1 MGPGRGTRGRGADPG
16 GGAGRVLLAAL
27 AAALAGGPAAP
38 AAAEGAEEPEQ
49 IRVTGSRRAVRS
61 TGEALAPLDVIS
73 GSDFS
78 RQGASDTNRMLRTLI
93 PSYNVNEH
101 PIDDGATLVRPANLR
116 GLAPDQTL
124 VLVNGKR
131 RHRAAV
137 ISFLGAGVAD
147 GAQGPDVGAIP
158 AIALKQVE
166 VLRDGAAAQYGSDA
180 IAGVLNFVLRDEADG
195 GTVATKLGQTY
206 PGDGERRQLSANL
219 GLPLGDG
226 GFLNLSGDWREAE
239 PTVRSVQTDGARKLI
254 AAGRAGIRQPYAQI
268 WGQPDVRDDWKGFL
282 NLAAPL
288 SDDAEFYA
296 FGNYSE
302 RQTEGGF
309 FFRNP
314 DDRPGS
320 YRWDAPTGRGD
331 ETAKA
336 RIVVDLTDDG
346 RDDCPAGASI
356 NGPAP
361 VFIAAELTPA
371 QAVHLFPGPGGAAAA
386 LERAR
391 AAEQAQLRRIEGPG
405 NEHCFIFNERF
416 PDGFTPQF
424 GGELSDRS
432 AVGGVRGEL
441 NSGFAYDLSVAKGRN
456 AVDFYIYDTINAS
469 FGPDTPTAFE
479 LGSYIQ
485 EETNVNLDLS
495 YPLELAAFASPL
507 NVAGGFEWREERF
520 EVRAGEPDSW
530 RANDFV
536 AAQGLG
542 VGANGFS
549 GFSPENAGRWDRWNI
564 ALYLD
569 LEADVTDRL
578 SMGAALRWED
588 FSDFGTTANW
598 KLSGLYRLTERLR
611 LRGSY
616 NTGFRAPTVG
626 QQRVTSIITAFGT
639 GAGGQTAL
647 VQRATVQPTSALAVP
662 LGGKSLEAEESDAYA
677 LGVAAD
683 LEPLELTVD
692 FFAIEVSDRIAQ
704 SQSFTLDDFVA
715 GSGRCAADATC
726 VWADRAALRAA
737 REASGFGRNADLQR
751 IRFYLNAF
759 DTRTRGIDVVATLP
773 LELRAAGVSE
783 LVFAGNWTKTKLI
796 RHAPDAVDRKRIAQL
811 EKGLPRLRFNATL
824 THDEGD
830 WRALLRA
837 NYYGPVRLFHADDE
851 NKPHQL
857 GAELT
862 WDLELGYRPA
872 PDLELTLGADNVFD
886 NYPDR
891 NPYAGEHGAKYP
903 EYAPMGTAGGFYYL
917 RGRYEF

>member
-1 MGPGRGTRGRGADPG
+1 MPGPPAAG
-16 GGAGRVLLAAL
+16 GLPFGLVLLAVLAGAGPPPARAAEEG
-27 AAALAGGPAAP
+27 AAAV
-38 AAAEGAEEPEQ
+38 EEL
-49 IRVTGSRRAVRS
+49 RVTGSRRAHRAA
-61 TGEALAPLDVIS
+61 GDALAPLDVIS
-73 GSDFS
+73 GGDFS
-78 RQGASDTNRMLRTLI
+78 RQGASDTSGMLRALI

-101 PIDDGATLVRPANLR
+101 PNDDGAILVRPAGLR

-137 ISFLGAGVAD
+137 ITFLGAGVAD

-158 AIALKQVE
+158 AIALERIE

-180 IAGVLNFVLRDEADG
+180 IAGVINFVLKDAPEG
-195 GTVATKLGQTY
+195 GALETKIGRTY
-206 PGDGERRQLSANL
+206 AGDGERRQLSANL
-219 GLPLGDG
+219 GLPLGAD
-226 GFLNLSGDWREAE
+226 GFLNLSGDWKEAE

-254 AAGRAGIRQPYAQI
+254 AAGRTGVRRPYAQV

-282 NLAAPL
+282 NLAAAL
-288 SDDAEFYA
+288 GDRAEFYA

-302 RQTEGGF
+302 RRTEGGF
-309 FFRNP
+309 YFRNP
-314 DDRPGS
+314 DDRPGT

-336 RIVVDLTDDG
+336 RIVVDLSDDG
-346 RDDCPAGASI
+346 RDDCPAGVGV

-361 VFIAAELTPA
+361 LYIAAELTPE
-371 QAVHLFPGPGGAAAA
+371 QAAHLYPGPGGADAA

-391 AAEQAQLRRIEGPG
+391 AAELARRRQIEGAG
-405 NEHCFIFNERF
+405 NEDCYILNERL

-432 AVGGVRGEL
+432 MTGGVRGEL
-441 NSGFAYDLSVAKGRN
+441 AGGLAYDLSAARGRN
-456 AVDFYIYDTINAS
+456 AVDFRIRDTINDS
-469 FGPDTPTAFE
+469 LGPDTPTAFD

-485 EETNVNLDLS
+485 EETSLNLDLS
-495 YPLELAAFASPL
+495 YPLETAAFASPV

-520 EVRAGEPDSW
+520 EVRPGEPDSW
-530 RANDFV
+530 RADRFV
-536 AAQGLG
+536 AEQGLG

-549 GFSPENAGRWDRWNI
+549 GFSPELAGRWDRRNI

-569 LEADVTDRL
+569 LEADLSDRL

-588 FSDFGTTANW
+588 FSDFGATANW
-598 KLSGLYRLTERLR
+598 KLSGRYRLTERLR
-611 LRGSY
+611 VRGSY

-626 QQRVTSIITAFGT
+626 QQRVASIVTAFGT

-647 VQRATVQPTSALAVP
+647 VQRATVQPTSPLAVP
-662 LGGKSLEAEESDAYA
+662 LGGKPLEPEESAAYA
-677 LGVAAD
+677 FGIAAD
-683 LEPLELTVD
+683 LAPLELTLD
-692 FFAIEVSDRIAQ
+692 FFSIEVDDRITQ
-704 SQSFTLDDFVA
+704 SQSFTLSDFIA
-715 GSGRCAADATC
+715 GSGRCAPGSTC
-726 VWADRAALRAA
+726 VWADRAALQAA

-751 IRFYLNAF
+751 LRFYVNAF
-759 DTRTRGIDVVATLP
+759 DTRTRGLDTTAVLP

-783 LVFAGNWTKTKLI
+783 LRFAGNWTRTEVV
-796 RHAPDAVDRKRIAQL
+796 RHDPGAVDRKRIAQL
-811 EKGLPRLRFNATL
+811 EKSLPRARFNVAL

-851 NKPHQL
+851 NKPVRA
-857 GAELT
+857 GAEVT
-862 WDLELGYRPA
+862 WDFELGWRPA
-872 PDLELTLGADNVFD
+872 PALEVALGADNVFD

-891 NPYAGEHGAKYP
+891 NPHAGEHGAKYP

-917 RGRYEF
+917 RARYEF